1 MVFIIIINIIT
12 SSVNT
17 MCFSHPPIN
26 LQTNTKPRTMINKIR
41 NIATSITQLTL
52 SEWLFLQYI

>member
-52 SEWLFLQYI
+52 SE